1 MNLQSV
7 RDGIEEVTLCINTSI
22 SRVAEL
28 VKECR
33 ETTGVVSM
41 VCGFSSRLLYL
52 FNGK

>member
-1 MNLQSV
+1 M
-7 RDGIEEVTLCINTSI
+7 RDGIEEATLCINTSI
-22 SRVAEL
+22 SHVAKL

-41 VCGFSSRLLYL
+41 VCGFSNRLLYL